1 MLENGE
7 GLWYFNKQKAV
18 PLGLLRGAR
27 KELLFMRKLSDVLRR
42 ICALALCLC
51 MMAQYMPLAGF
62 AEENTEVVTQAVE
75 ETTEPT
81 EATTE
86 PMEATTAPTEETTE
100 PTEETTA
107 PTEETTVPTEETTE
121 PAEAT
126 EAETAGK
133 TVTAWTWVEPEEEED
148 RILDPETGEV
158 YLSTTQEDP
167 IPMELLTAA
176 LPAAILARVED
187 AEETVTLGPWTCEDY
202 PAEGAYAG
210 DYTFVTTLPEGYTLA
225 EGVAALEVMVHFA
238 EPEMLAGGTVSS
250 EAELKSALQSGGTIT
265 LGANISISSRIEID
279 KDVTLD
285 LGGHTITYSG
295 DDGSIFGASGVFT
308 LDGGNF
314 KVKNG
319 TITKNGKQEYIR
331 CFNVENGTLTI
342 DGVTIKDFSC
352 LKDDGA
358 ISIGSKGI
366 CNMESGT
373 ISGNSADGRKGGG
386 VYVDQGGTFNMNG
399 GTISGNNVSSGYG
412 GGVYVGQG
420 GTFTMKGGTIS
431 NNQAQS
437 GGGVYVYTSGTF
449 NMYNGTISGNRAQS
463 GGGVEVYRNGS
474 FTMEGGEICKN
485 QAENM
490 SNGNGGG
497 VAVQMGSFA
506 MKGGTI
512 SGNTAKKNGGGV
524 YVDKHS
530 FTMEGGTISNNTA
543 NAAGGGV
550 YMYNGSFTMSGG
562 SITGNKAVS
571 NGKGVYIKGIVSCQ
585 LSGGARITENTGNGT
600 GNGTGNLYVMMGRE
614 LSITNLTTGAQL
626 GICFSRPEDM
636 LVATGDQES
645 LQYLTCENDGYVFTL
660 KNSNELWLKRDRIKI
675 ITHPSG
681 KGNLKYDGTSH
692 VLVDAGTAGTGGT
705 MLYAVGTNQP
715 KEDAFSK
722 NLPSGTNAGT
732 YTVWY
737 YAKSVGDKA
746 DSDMERLNVTIA
758 PKSLT
763 VTGTTVKDKTYDGT
777 DRADI
782 GEPGQLDGVYG
793 KDANQVTLVQGKGY
807 FENKNAGQQTVAFF
821 GFALTGDRAKN
832 YTLTQPSPITA
843 SIEPK
848 KLQGVLTV
856 GDITYGEPI
865 NSSVTWSSGGK
876 PVATDQVDVNLQYEG
891 ADGTVYDSTETP
903 PTNAGTYTAKP
914 FITDSNYSLQMDS
927 VKFTIAPK
935 DITGASVTLAKPT
948 QTYTGQELT
957 NDVIGVKIDGL
968 PLGEDDYTVSG
979 DKEATDV
986 GTYILTV
993 TAKEKS
999 NFTGFASATW
1009 EIQAAENK
1017 WVEEPTVTGCTYG
1030 DEPTVNVG
1038 SSKFG
1043 TVTVEYFTQD
1053 GKTSLGTD
1061 IPTNAGSYKAVFTV
1075 AETGNYNGL
1084 SMPLSFTIT
1093 PADAQFTSPTAKEG
1107 LIYDGENQELIDSGS
1122 SNHGTFQYWLDGQE
1136 PSTEIPKGTNAGSY
1150 TVHYQLIGDENH
1162 TDGKPDSVTVTI
1174 APRNIQYAT
1183 VTLGESLTYNGQQQT
1198 QGIAS
1203 VQVDDLEV
1211 TYDVTGDQNT
1221 NAGDYKMIL
1230 TGTGNFTGTKEV
1242 PWSIGKRNIAN
1253 AKITLLPS
1261 PIYNGL
1267 PQIQEI
1273 YSVTVDGVYA
1283 EITYTVSGNTGMD
1296 AKDYT
1301 MTLTGTGNFTGEAF
1315 ATWEIQAAD
1324 NDWIEQPSVTGCTYG
1339 DTPTVKAG
1347 RPRFGTVTVEYFR
1360 SGKSLG
1366 STVPTDAG
1374 DYRTVFTVAGSSN
1387 FKVLTKTVNFTISK
1401 KPLTVTAN
1409 PKTITYGDE
1418 PANDGVIYDGFISG
1432 EDEKALK
1439 GTLDFD
1445 YDYKQYG
1452 NVGSYTITPK
1462 GLTSGNYD
1470 ITFTKGILTVEQK
1483 NVTIQDVAVEA
1494 SKVYDGTTVAA
1505 ITHNGRLSA
1514 NFDGENLT
1522 FQVGTAAYDDKSV
1535 GEDKTVTFTGFRL
1548 EGSAAGN
1555 YRLTGQPGE
1564 VTASIAPMPA
1574 KLTATVQD
1582 KVYDGTLTAK
1592 LDTVTHSG
1600 FVAGDDVRL
1609 VNGTPSFS
1617 SKDKGENI
1625 PVTFTPFTLTG
1636 PDAGNY
1642 ALTQPTGVKAGIS
1655 PKPVTVSGI
1664 TAQDKTYDGNTQ
1676 VTFAY
1681 GDARLEGNLDGD
1693 KLTVT
1698 AEGSFENANVGD
1710 KLVNITGLTLGG
1722 EKQGNYVLAERG
1734 QQTSATAAITAN
1746 SRYLDLSGLDLG
1758 GDQGTVWIDGEKEP
1772 INTSG
1777 GSHILLPKEA
1787 GLLTTYTYKQN
1798 DSGDDYPVG
1807 MRVYRF
1813 QREDTGVT
1821 LTEITEF
1828 ENLLNYAGC
1837 SIRLSGKKGIR
1848 MITGITQDNKKALT
1862 SKAGLA
1868 GYTLE
1873 EYGTVVMRGVGTP
1886 TLANSKSHNF
1896 AYKKGKADPIFS
1908 RANGMIQYTNVLV
1921 GFSLDDCKDTLTL
1934 RPYIILKDTATG
1946 ETVTLYGGCV
1956 CRSIYQVA
1964 QQNENT
1970 YRPGTAGYKYI
1981 HEILNYTPTAE
1992 QGGETK

>member
-1 MLENGE
+1 
-7 GLWYFNKQKAV
+7 
-18 PLGLLRGAR
+18 
-27 KELLFMRKLSDVLRR
+27 MRKLSDVLRR

-51 MMAQYMPLAGF
+51 MMAQYMPMAGF
-62 AEENTEVVTQAVE
+62 AEEGAEAVAEAVE

-100 PTEETTA
+100 

-238 EPEMLAGGTVSS
+238 EPEMLAGGLVNS
-250 EAELKSALQSGGTIT
+250 EAALKTALRSAQSGDIIT
-265 LGANISISSRIEID
+265 LATDINVTESITISGQNI
-279 KDVTLD
+279 TLD
-285 LGGHTITYSG
+285 LNGKTLTYSG
-295 DDGSIFGASGVFT
+295 KGSAYTPYGVFT
-308 LDGGNF
+308 LKSGSF
-314 KVKNG
+314 TVENG
-319 TITKNGKQEYIR
+319 TLKGQQQENIR
-331 CFNVENGTLTI
+331 CFNVTGGTLTI
-342 DGVTIKDFSC
+342 KKVTIQNFSC
-352 LKDDGA
+352 QGGGA
-358 ISIGSKGI
+358 ISIDRGGTCIMK
-366 CNMESGT
+366 SGT
-373 ISGNSADGRKGGG
+373 ISGNSAWDEGGG
-386 VYVDQGGTFNMNG
+386 VYVRGTFNMTG
-399 GTISGNNVSSGYG
+399 GTISGNNVSSGSG
-412 GGVYVGQG
+412 GGVYVR
-420 GTFTMKGGTIS
+420 GTFNMTGGTIS
-431 NNQAQS
+431 GNNAQS
-437 GGGVYVYTSGTF
+437 GGGVYVYSNGTF
-449 NMYNGTISGNRAQS
+449 
-463 GGGVEVYRNGS
+463 
-474 FTMEGGEICKN
+474 TMNGGEIRN
-485 QAENM
+485 NTADNN
-490 SNGNGGG
+490 SVGNGGG
-497 VAVQMGSFA
+497 VAVFGGSFT
-506 MKGGTI
+506 MTSGTI
-512 SGNTAKKNGGGV
+512 SDNTAKENGGGV
-524 YVDKHS
+524 YVDKNS
-530 FTMEGGTISNNTA
+530 FTMEGGTITNNTA
-543 NAAGGGV
+543 DAVGGGV
-550 YMYNGSFTMSGG
+550 CMYSGSFIMSGG
-562 SITGNKAVS
+562 SITGNQAGGD
-571 NGKGVYIKGIVSCQ
+571 GKGVSIGGSVSCH
-585 LSGGARITENTGNGT
+585 LSGGAKIAENTGNGT
-600 GNGTGNLYVMMGRE
+600 GNLYINTGGKPDR
-614 LSITNLTTGAQL
+614 SITNLAAGAQL
-626 GICFSRPEDM
+626 DIYFSREADAK
-636 LVATGDQES
+636 VATGDKQS
-645 LQYLTCENDGYVFTL
+645 LDYLTCENAGYVFTL
-660 KNSNELWLKRDRIKI
+660 ENANELWVKWNRMAI
-675 ITHPSG
+675 ITQPTG
-681 KGNLKYDGTSH
+681 QKDLKYDGTSH

-737 YAKSVGDKA
+737 YAKGVGDKA

-876 PVATDQVDVNLQYEG
+876 PVATDKVDVKLEYEG
-891 ADGTVYDSTETP
+891 TNGTDYSRTETP

-948 QTYTGQELT
+948 QTYTGQKLT
-957 NDVIGVKIDGL
+957 NAVTGVTIDGL
-968 PLGEDDYTVSG
+968 TLGKDDYTVSG
-979 DKEATDV
+979 TENATDV
-986 GTYILTV
+986 GTYTLTV
-993 TAKEKS
+993 
-999 NFTGFASATW
+999 
-1009 EIQAAENK
+1009 
-1017 WVEEPTVTGCTYG
+1017 
-1030 DEPTVNVG
+1030 
-1038 SSKFG
+1038 
-1043 TVTVEYFTQD
+1043 
-1053 GKTSLGTD
+1053 
-1061 IPTNAGSYKAVFTV
+1061 
-1075 AETGNYNGL
+1075 
-1084 SMPLSFTIT
+1084 
-1093 PADAQFTSPTAKEG
+1093 
-1107 LIYDGENQELIDSGS
+1107 
-1122 SNHGTFQYWLDGQE
+1122 
-1136 PSTEIPKGTNAGSY
+1136 
-1150 TVHYQLIGDENH
+1150 
-1162 TDGKPDSVTVTI
+1162 
-1174 APRNIQYAT
+1174 
-1183 VTLGESLTYNGQQQT
+1183 
-1198 QGIAS
+1198 
-1203 VQVDDLEV
+1203 
-1211 TYDVTGDQNT
+1211 
-1221 NAGDYKMIL
+1221 
-1230 TGTGNFTGTKEV
+1230 
-1242 PWSIGKRNIAN
+1242 
-1253 AKITLLPS
+1253 
-1261 PIYNGL
+1261 
-1267 PQIQEI
+1267 
-1273 YSVTVDGVYA
+1273 
-1283 EITYTVSGNTGMD
+1283 
-1296 AKDYT
+1296 
-1301 MTLTGTGNFTGEAF
+1301 TGTGNFTGEAF

-1324 NDWIEQPSVTGCTYG
+1324 NTWIEEPSVTDWTYG
-1339 DTPTVKAG
+1339 DAPTVNAG
-1347 RPRFGTVTVEYFR
+1347 TPRFGTVTVKYFTHD
-1360 SGKSLG
+1360 GEALG

-1374 DYRTVFTVAGSSN
+1374 DYRAVFKVVEDSN
-1387 FKVLTKTVNFTISK
+1387 FKDLSETVDFTISK
-1401 KPLTVTAN
+1401 RALTVTAN
-1409 PKTITYGDE
+1409 PKTVTYGDE
-1418 PANDGVIYDGFISG
+1418 PANDGVIYDGFVNG

-1445 YDYKQYG
+1445 YDYKQYDK
-1452 NVGSYTITPK
+1452 VGSYTITPK

-1470 ITFTKGILTVEQK
+1470 ITFTKGTLTVERK
-1483 NVTIQDVAVEA
+1483 NVTIQDVAVEV

-1505 ITHNGRLSA
+1505 ITHNGSLSA

-1522 FQVGTAAYDDKSV
+1522 FQVGTAAYDDKSA
-1535 GEDKTVTFTGFRL
+1535 GEDKTVTFSGFSL

-1564 VTASIAPMPA
+1564 VTASIAPMPVA
-1574 KLTATVQD
+1574 LTATVKD
-1582 KVYDGTLTAK
+1582 KTYDGTLTAE
-1592 LDTVTHSG
+1592 LGTVTHSG
-1600 FVAGDDVRL
+1600 FVAGDDVQM

-1617 SKDKGENI
+1617 SGDKGENI
-1625 PVTFTPFTLTG
+1625 QVTFTPFTLTG
-1636 PDAGNY
+1636 KDAGNY
-1642 ALTQPTGVKAGIS
+1642 ALTQPTGVKARIS

-1676 VTFAY
+1676 VTFVYEGAL
-1681 GDARLEGNLDGD
+1681 LEGNVDGD

-1698 AEGSFENANVGD
+1698 VQGSFENANVGNA
-1710 KLVNITGLTLGG
+1710 KRVNITGLTLGG
-1722 EKQGNYVLAERG
+1722 AEQGNYVLAESG
-1734 QQTSATAAITAN
+1734 QQTGTTAAITAN
-1746 SRYLDLSGLDLG
+1746 DRYLDLSGLDLG
-1758 GDQGTVWIDGEKEP
+1758 GDAGTVWIDGEKEP

-1798 DSGDDYPVG
+1798 DSGDDYPIG

-1848 MITGITQDNKKALT
+1848 MITGISQDNKKALT
-1862 SKAGLA
+1862 SKAGLS

-1886 TLANSKSHNF
+1886 TLENSKSHNF

-1908 RANGMIQYTNVLV
+1908 RVDGMIQYTNVLV

-1970 YRPGTAGYKYI
+1970 YKPGTAGYKYI
-1981 HEILNYTPTAE
+1981 HEILDYSPTAE
-1992 QGGETK
+1992 QGGKTK

>member
-1 MLENGE
+1 
-7 GLWYFNKQKAV
+7 
-18 PLGLLRGAR
+18 
-27 KELLFMRKLSDVLRR
+27 MRKVSDVLRR

-51 MMAQYMPLAGF
+51 MMAQYMPMAGF
-62 AEENTEVVTQAVE
+62 AEEGTEAAQAVE

-100 PTEETTA
+100 

-167 IPMELLTAA
+167 IPMELLTGA
-176 LPAAILARVED
+176 LPAAILATVEGT
-187 AEETVTLGPWTCEDY
+187 EETVTLGPWTCEDY

-210 DYTFVTTLPEGYTLA
+210 EYTFMTTLPEGYTLA
-225 EGVAALEVMVHFA
+225 EGVAALEVTVRFE
-238 EPEMLAGGTVSS
+238 EPEMLAEGTVNN
-250 EAELKSALQSGGTIT
+250 ETDLRNAINAGGNIT
-265 LGANISISSRIEID
+265 VGADFNISRSITIGEGKNI
-279 KDVTLD
+279 TLD
-285 LGGHTITYSG
+285 LNGKTITYSG

-474 FTMEGGEICKN
+474 FTMEGGEIRKN
-485 QAENM
+485 QAENK
-490 SNGNGGG
+490 SYGNGGG

-524 YVDKHS
+524 YVDKNS

-600 GNGTGNLYVMMGRE
+600 GNLYVMMGRE

-660 KNSNELWLKRDRIKI
+660 QHSNELWLKRDRIKI

-737 YAKSVGDKA
+737 YAKGVGDKA

-782 GEPGQLDGVYG
+782 GEPGQLDGVYW
-793 KDANQVTLVQGKGY
+793 KDANQVTLVQGVGH
-807 FENKNAGQQTVAFF
+807 FENKDAGQQTVAFF

-876 PVATDQVDVNLQYEG
+876 PVATDKVDVKLEYEG
-891 ADGTVYDSTETP
+891 TNGTDYSRTETP

-948 QTYTGQELT
+948 QTYTGQKLT

-1084 SMPLSFTIT
+1084 SMPLPFTIT
-1093 PADAQFTSPTAKEG
+1093 PAEAQFTPPTPKKG
-1107 LIYDGENQELIDSGS
+1107 LTYSGETQELIDSGS

-1150 TVHYQLIGDENH
+1150 TVHYQLMGDENH
-1162 TDGKPDSVTVTI
+1162 ADGETGSVTVTI
-1174 APRNIQYAT
+1174 ALRNIQDAT
-1183 VTLGESLTYNGQQQT
+1183 VTLGESLTYNGREQT
-1198 QGIAS
+1198 QSIAS
-1203 VQVDDLEV
+1203 VKVDGLEV
-1211 TYDVTGDQNT
+1211 TYDVTDNTGT
-1221 NAGDYKMIL
+1221 NAGSYKMTL
-1230 TGTGNFTGTKEV
+1230 TGNGNFTGTKEV

-1273 YSVTVDGVYA
+1273 YSVTADGVYA
-1283 EITYTVSGNTGMD
+1283 GITYTVTGDMGTD
-1296 AKDYT
+1296 AGTYT
-1301 MTLTGTGNFTGEAF
+1301 MILTGTGNFTGEAR
-1315 ATWEIQAAD
+1315 ATWKIQAAD
-1324 NDWIEQPSVTGCTYG
+1324 NTWIEEPSVKNWTYG
-1339 DTPTVKAG
+1339 DAPTVNAG
-1347 RPRFGTVTVEYFR
+1347 KPRFGTVTVEYFR

-1374 DYRTVFTVAGSSN
+1374 DYRAVFKVVEDSN
-1387 FKVLTKTVNFTISK
+1387 FKDLSETVDFTVSK
-1401 KPLTVTAN
+1401 RALTVTAN
-1409 PKTITYGDE
+1409 PKTITYGE
-1418 PANDGVIYDGFISG
+1418 KPANDGVIYDGFVNG
-1432 EDEKALK
+1432 EDEKVLK

-1445 YDYKQYG
+1445 YDYEQYG

-1470 ITFTKGILTVEQK
+1470 ITFTKSILTVEQK

-1522 FQVGTAAYDDKSV
+1522 FRVGTAAYDDKSV

-1555 YRLTGQPGE
+1555 YVLTGQPKA
-1564 VTASIAPMPA
+1564 VTATITPMPVA
-1574 KLTATVQD
+1574 LTATAKD
-1582 KVYDGTLTAK
+1582 KTYDGTLTAE
-1592 LDTVTHSG
+1592 LGTVTHSG
-1600 FVAGDDVRL
+1600 FVAGDDVQL

-1625 PVTFTPFTLTG
+1625 QVTFTPFTLTG

-1642 ALTQPTGVKAGIS
+1642 ALTQPTGVTARIS
-1655 PKPVTVSGI
+1655 PRPVTVSGI
-1664 TAQDKTYDGNTQ
+1664 TAQNKTYDGNTQ

-1681 GDARLEGNLDGD
+1681 ADARLDGNVDGD

-1698 AEGSFENANVGD
+1698 AQGSFADANVGN

-1722 EKQGNYVLAERG
+1722 EKQGNYVLAESG
-1734 QQTSATAAITAN
+1734 QQTSATAAITPN
-1746 SRYLDLSGLDLG
+1746 DRYLDLSGLDLG

-1777 GSHILLPKEA
+1777 GRHILLSREA
-1787 GLLTTYTYKQN
+1787 RLLTTYTYKQN

-1813 QREDTGVT
+1813 HRKDTGVT
-1821 LTEITEF
+1821 LEEITEF

-1848 MITGITQDNKKALT
+1848 MITGISQTNKKALT
-1862 SKAGLA
+1862 GKAGLA

-1873 EYGTVVMRGVGTP
+1873 EYGTVVMWGVGTP
-1886 TLANSKSHNF
+1886 TLENSQKHNY
-1896 AYKKGKADPIFS
+1896 AYKKGKADPIFK
-1908 RANGMIQYTNVLV
+1908 RVDGMIQYTNVLV
-1921 GFSLDDCKDTLTL
+1921 GFSLEDCKDTLTL

-1970 YRPGTAGYKYI
+1970 YKPGTAGYKYI
-1981 HEILNYTPTAE
+1981 HEILNYIPTAE
-1992 QGGETK
+1992 QGGKTK